1 MTIDERRRARV
12 IAFVIRPSSVVVMQ
26 SVNILSVPVH
36 DITYPETL
44 ERVAAFIAEGRP
56 HQICTANPE
65 FVMAAQSDS
74 EFMSILQNAD
84 LCLPDGVGLLWA
96 AKILGAPLRQRVAGS
111 DLTPMI
117 AAEAARRGWRVFFL
131 GAAAGV
137 ADRTAA
143 ILKGRHPTLVVAGTW
158 AGSPLFSEEDEI
170 AARVRATQPDIL
182 FVAYGAPAQDK
193 WIARNRERLGAP
205 VMMGVGGAL
214 DFIAGT
220 AARAPQWMQRLG
232 LEWLHRLSRQPWRW
246 KRMLALP
253 RFVAAVLLY
262 NRKRLR

>member
-1 MTIDERRRARV
+1 M
-12 IAFVIRPSSVVVMQ
+12 PK
-26 SVNILSVPVH
+26 ILSVPVH

-44 ERVAAFIAEGRP
+44 VRIGAFIAGGGP
-56 HQICTANPE
+56 HQLCTVNPE
-65 FVMAAQSDS
+65 FVMTAQNDP

-96 AKILGAPLRQRVAGS
+96 AKFLGTPLRQRVAGS
-111 DLTPMI
+111 DLVPMI

-131 GAAAGV
+131 GATAGV
-137 ADRTAA
+137 ADRAA
-143 ILKGRHPTLVVAGTW
+143 GILKGRHPTLVVAGTW
-158 AGSPLFSEEDEI
+158 AGSPLPSEEDDI
-170 AARVRATQPDIL
+170 VARVRATQPDIL

-232 LEWLHRLSRQPWRW
+232 LEWLHRLIHQPWRW

-262 NRKRLR
+262 NPGRQRTS